1 MVCFSRIFI
10 LGPIRMTQLM
20 CQLNCNK
27 AKFVAQVHCDVTML
41 IHGYAL
47 RI

>member
-1 MVCFSRIFI
+1 MVCFLRFLI
-10 LGPIRMTQLM
+10 LEPIRMTQLM

-27 AKFVAQVHCDVTML
+27 AKFVVQVHCDVTLL